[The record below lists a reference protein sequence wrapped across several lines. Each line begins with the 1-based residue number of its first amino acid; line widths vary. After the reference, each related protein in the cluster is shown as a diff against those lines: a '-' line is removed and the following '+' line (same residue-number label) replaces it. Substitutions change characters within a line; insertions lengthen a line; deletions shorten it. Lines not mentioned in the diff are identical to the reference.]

1 MAIGPRGYV
10 SIAELVVY
18 IPALVLAFIVC
29 SRHGFNRTLGW
40 VFTVVLCLVRIIGS
54 ICQLVTYSNHSTDLL
69 QATIIIDSIGI
80 SPLLLS
86 TLGMLVDWI
95 RFRETPTFSV
105 KQFRIVQLF
114 ITLGLIFSIVGG
126 TDGTP
131 SSTGAIKSSTMSQ
144 VAIILYIVSFVAM
157 VYILVI
163 SSQNRPSVPGQ
174 ERRIPIAVALAFP
187 FIMVRLLYSI
197 LVVFIHNHIFSI
209 INGNVPVF
217 VCMAAIEE
225 FIVVVDCLLLGF
237 SLNKLEPDQVGDLS
251 GRPWKRGKKQKKNP
265 SRRQERVA
273 QYDATELNNGR

>member
-29 SRHGFNRTLGW
+29 SRYGFNRTLGW
-40 VFTVVLCLVRIIGS
+40 VFTVILCLVRIIGS
-54 ICQLVTYSNHSTDLL
+54 ICQLVTYGNHSTGLL

-86 TLGMLVDWI
+86 TLGMLSRYVDWI
-95 RFRETPTFSV
+95 RSRETPTFSV

-131 SSTGAIKSSTMSQ
+131 SSTGTIKPSTMSQ
-144 VAIILYIVSFVAM
+144 VAIILYIVAFVAM
-157 VYILVI
+157 VFILVI
-163 SSQNRPSVPGQ
+163 SSQNRPSVPIQ
-174 ERRIPIAVALAFP
+174 ERRIPISVALAFP

-197 LVVFIHNHIFSI
+197 LAVFIHNHIFSI

-225 FIVVVDCLLLGF
+225 FVVVVNYLLLGF
-237 SLNKLEPDQVGDLS
+237 SLNKLEPGQVGDLS
-251 GRPWKRGKKQKKNP
+251 SRPWKRGNK
-265 SRRQERVA
+265 
-273 QYDATELNNGR
+273 